1 MGAQGTTTI
10 DFGSTPT
17 SEASIAI
24 TGQTGIVSGSLAEA
38 FVMGGSTGT
47 NTADDHRFAAVSLR
61 LVCDSI
67 VAGTGFTIYAV
78 ATAGEATGTFNI
90 KWVWN

>member
-1 MGAQGTTTI
+1 MGAQGTTVI
-10 DFGSTPT
+10 DFGATPT

-24 TGQTGIVSGSLAEA
+24 TGQTSITGTSLAEA
-38 FVMGGSTGT
+38 FIMGGSTGT
-47 NTADDHRFAAVSLR
+47 NTTDDHRFAAVSLK
-61 LVCDSI
+61 LICDTV

-78 ATAGEATGTFNI
+78 ATAGEATGTFNV